1 MTRTE
6 LVALL
11 SQRIASRPAH
21 AAPLGVMLVQLQ
33 RLREFRLIYGYAASD
48 ALSTAAYDV
57 LRRVLRP
64 SDVITAI
71 GEHQFVVFLPDLH
84 DLQHATLAGSRVVRE
99 FKLPLHI
106 DTREAL
112 ASVAVG
118 ISVCPEH
125 GLDPEVL
132 LRRAELA
139 LGDAMHSTER
149 SVLYAGGDEST
160 PVSYEMLRDAIDGN
174 RLEVHLQPIL
184 DLRTN
189 TIVGAESLAR
199 WHEPGRGMIA
209 PDQFISLAEET
220 GLISGLTRW
229 SVNSTMRH
237 AASARRMGARLGFS
251 INLSPRVFDERDIVV
266 QITSALK
273 VWDLPPTDI
282 TLEVTETA
290 LMEDPAL
297 SLRLLNR
304 LREEGFGI
312 SIDDFGAGYSSLAYL
327 KQFPATELKIDHTF
341 VKDMQ
346 SDARSV
352 QLVRSIVDLG
362 HHLQMSVV
370 AEGVEDAETLEL
382 LAQIGCN
389 FAQGYYICR
398 PQPAAEFIADL
409 VKRGENAV
417 VLGG

>member
-1 MTRTE
+1 M
-6 LVALL
+6 
-11 SQRIASRPAH
+11 
-21 AAPLGVMLVQLQ
+21 
-33 RLREFRLIYGYAASD
+33 
-48 ALSTAAYDV
+48 
-57 LRRVLRP
+57 
-64 SDVITAI
+64 
-71 GEHQFVVFLPDLH
+71 
-84 DLQHATLAGSRVVRE
+84 
-99 FKLPLHI
+99 
-106 DTREAL
+106 
-112 ASVAVG
+112 
-118 ISVCPEH
+118 
-125 GLDPEVL
+125 
-132 LRRAELA
+132 
-139 LGDAMHSTER
+139 
-149 SVLYAGGDEST
+149 
-160 PVSYEMLRDAIDGN
+160 
-174 RLEVHLQPIL
+174 
-184 DLRTN
+184 
-189 TIVGAESLAR
+189 
-199 WHEPGRGMIA
+199 
-209 PDQFISLAEET
+209 
-220 GLISGLTRW
+220 
-229 SVNSTMRH
+229 
-237 AASARRMGARLGFS
+237 GFS

-297 SLRLLNR
+297 SLRLLSQ

-327 KQFPATELKIDHTF
+327 KQFPATELKIDRTF

-409 VKRGENAV
+409 AKRGENAV